1 MLKEKAT
8 LVFPLA
14 NLALSSFVLLMT
26 TNIIAN
32 VSVVEANVL
41 ADSTVAV
48 KRYTNMHAWM
58 HPGIFAELWD
68 MGQISYGSEA
78 VVKAIHQIRPDFKA
92 LLYRN
97 IRAIYRHREDE
108 WQMALN
114 NDWILK
120 DENGQ
125 LVYSTVYRTN
135 YLVDIGNSEYQ
146 KWVANWIKEK
156 IDGLD
161 GVFAD
166 ESVSVVASEHFWRTS
181 APPINPRTGDFWKNH
196 EIGQALVA
204 IHNEIKKAISPKLL
218 VCNGIFQGCRFWRM
232 QNRYNEF
239 VANSPLDGIMS
250 EGLWYQYEEV
260 WMSEEQW
267 LKCLEFLIFVQ
278 DNFLMGTNRV
288 FEIVCAVEKAT
299 GEDEQLPPGCTK
311 EQMVEYAFAS
321 TLLGIKTNQ
330 NYLGLA
336 VNPSFMKDVVQPLHD
351 IDLGPPLG
359 DYYKIKGT
367 HVYARDFTNIKVLV
381 NPTEDTFEV
390 DLGMR
395 VINVQPHT
403 GVGVDQETG
412 EILFGMRAQ
421 MCFGGGA
428 CANFVLCCF

>member
-1 MLKEKAT
+1 
-8 LVFPLA
+8 
-14 NLALSSFVLLMT
+14 
-26 TNIIAN
+26 
-32 VSVVEANVL
+32 
-41 ADSTVAV
+41 
-48 KRYTNMHAWM
+48 
-58 HPGIFAELWD
+58 
-68 MGQISYGSEA
+68 
-78 VVKAIHQIRPDFKA
+78 
-92 LLYRN
+92 
-97 IRAIYRHREDE
+97 
-108 WQMALN
+108 
-114 NDWILK
+114 
-120 DENGQ
+120 
-125 LVYSTVYRTN
+125 
-135 YLVDIGNSEYQ
+135 
-146 KWVANWIKEK
+146 
-156 IDGLD
+156 
-161 GVFAD
+161 
-166 ESVSVVASEHFWRTS
+166 
-181 APPINPRTGDFWKNH
+181 
-196 EIGQALVA
+196 
-204 IHNEIKKAISPKLL
+204 
-218 VCNGIFQGCRFWRM
+218 M

-421 MCFGGGA
+421 MCFGGGGA